1 MTALFKALKE
11 MAEMVPQDT
20 LPNLWP
26 TISYSGSIHGSM
38 VPKEV
43 STQLSFLDVVTF
55 INF

>member
-43 STQLSFLDVVTF
+43 ST
-55 INF
+55 